1 MDENSQSS
9 AVVAL
14 PSAALPSAVAVTS
27 EIPQPSTTIVPVAV
41 TTQEQ
46 TSVHTKAVTAQPT
59 TIVQGQQ
66 TIVKTIAPAVH
77 TVQAAVVT
85 NAADEPATTQKS
97 GSGSGSTIGI
107 AVGAVAGVI
116 LLAAIIVFMIFYQR
130 RRRRLKNAEN
140 GHARADSL
148 NAFVAQGG
156 TLPGVPLANDTR
168 LDPRIMTEKR
178 QSTGSV
184 FADNEDYSRRILKVA
199 NPSDD

>member
-1 MDENSQSS
+1 M
-9 AVVAL
+9 
-14 PSAALPSAVAVTS
+14 PAVAISS
-27 EIPQPSTTIVPVAV
+27 EIPQPSTSIVPIAA

-46 TSVHTKAVTAQPT
+46 TSIETKAVFTPPPT
-59 TIVQGQQ
+59 TIVKGQQ
-66 TIVKTIAPAVH
+66 TIVKTLAPEVETVH
-77 TVQAAVVT
+77 AAVAPPNT
-85 NAADEPATTQKS
+85 NDGSATTQKS
-97 GSGSGSTIGI
+97 GSGSSSTIGI
-107 AVGAVAGVI
+107 AVGSVVGVI
-116 LLAAIIVFMIFYQR
+116 LLVAIIVFMIFYQR